1 MASYKD
7 PANLTFN
14 PYVEQRP
21 VEAMAKVGM
30 YKQQRF
36 DEGIQKIQESID
48 NVAGLDVVRP
58 QDKEYLQSKLNAL
71 GGQLSSVAGGDF
83 SNFSLV
89 NSVNGMTNQIAKDPN
104 VLNAVSSAARY
115 RKDLE
120 TIQKL
125 KEKGEWAESN
135 QLEYS
140 KEVDAWY
147 NNEDLNSS
155 YSANVSPYVDV
166 QKDAQDIIKGLAK
179 DEYNIEVMQDP
190 TTGRYYD
197 IMTNQEVKE
206 LTPEKIQTA
215 LKAGLSPQA
224 WRQLSLD
231 GKLKYSNVS
240 DQQFVNQINGG
251 YEKRF
256 TLLSE
261 KRAELVSAERDA
273 QKPSDKLSLQKQ
285 IAQLDQMIN
294 GNRQEYESISSGFG
308 QGEVDPAKAQ
318 FYTMDWMDN
327 ISQAFSS
334 RSVNNETKE
343 SPYFSA
349 QIKKDQRA
357 LAQAKFRAQQKQYAQ
372 VNKDKA
378 AELALLEAGQTNT
391 FTIPGLPQDPK
402 AMVIQANEDARI
414 LESEYVTD
422 RAKLAKQLQW
432 DDSVKFVDS
441 NNNGIYDPA
450 VDELNQDT
458 GLTMFDRMLVA
469 SERSNYTNIAPSQQ
483 GDIRNY
489 LNKKKAADTANY
501 RVISVANEV
510 DAQIPINIDNII
522 PQEYIDRTW
531 EGFNAVETV
540 LLLEGFSKYKGSRL
554 AASLGGAGAVGY
566 DTYDDERARRE
577 LNDQEYSLYE
587 NVYKN
592 KEGQSLLLG
601 NDYVKSAMN
610 LLDEVGDVVEDLN
623 DRRDEL
629 TQTLMSQ
636 SVTTEQGVGVGID
649 VSDKVDKNRVQ
660 SILGTVAAII
670 TERGGYEG
678 LDPDDAATILKIE
691 KGLTSATILTDEKQ
705 LRVSGGTADKPNNIT
720 IPLSDEQYEQ
730 VTGMFNVE
738 TEQTP
743 EVAAFNKN
751 ILPRM
756 LATGAKVG
764 DGERDFWTTADPIF
778 KMGANGEIKSELS
791 RTTNF
796 ENAFFNQ
803 FDFPNVNLYEISANL
818 ISKQDPKGDFDES
831 YYQLN
836 FRYNS
841 KEEGTIGGE
850 TAIRDVTRELP
861 NVEYGRA
868 LNKAQAAEFLR
879 ILDDAMIFEIINGR
893 NITKQDILDL
903 QPKVEIPK

>member
-155 YSANVSPYVDV
+155 YSANVSPYIDV

-179 DEYNIEVMQDP
+179 DEYNVEVMQDP

-240 DQQFVNQINGG
+240 DQQFVSQINGG

-261 KRAELVSAERDA
+261 KRAELISAERDA

-357 LAQAKFRAQQKQYAQ
+357 LAQAKFSAQQKQYAQ

-501 RVISVANEV
+501 RVTSVANQV
-510 DAQIPINIDNII
+510 DAQIPIDIDAII
-522 PQEYIDRTW
+522 PEEYKGRTW
-531 EGFNAVETV
+531 EGFTAAETSI
-540 LLLEGFSKYKGSRL
+540 LLNEFDKYKSIK
-554 AASLGGAGAVGY
+554 STMGAVASKGGIPVLV
-566 DTYDDERARRE
+566 TEFDDATAQRE
-577 LNDQEYSLYE
+577 LSSQQFALYQ
-587 NVYKN
+587 NVYRGVRGDAN
-592 KEGQSLLLG
+592 
-601 NDYVKSAMN
+601 AMAAADMFN
-610 LLDEVGDVVEDLN
+610 QVRDEVTDLT

-796 ENAFFNQ
+796 ENGFFNQ

-841 KEEGTIGGE
+841 KEEGTISGE

>member
-155 YSANVSPYVDV
+155 YSANVSPYIDV

-179 DEYNIEVMQDP
+179 DEYNVEVMQDP

-240 DQQFVNQINGG
+240 DQQFVSQINGG

-261 KRAELVSAERDA
+261 KRAELISAERDA

-357 LAQAKFRAQQKQYAQ
+357 LAQAKFSAQQKQYAQ

-501 RVISVANEV
+501 RVTSVANQV
-510 DAQIPINIDNII
+510 DAQIPIDIDAII
-522 PQEYIDRTW
+522 PEEYKGRTW
-531 EGFNAVETV
+531 EGFTAAETSI
-540 LLLEGFSKYKGSRL
+540 LLNEFDKYKSIK
-554 AASLGGAGAVGY
+554 STMGAVASKGGIPVLV
-566 DTYDDERARRE
+566 TEFDDATAQRE
-577 LNDQEYSLYE
+577 LSSQQFALYQ
-587 NVYKN
+587 NVYRGVRGDAN
-592 KEGQSLLLG
+592 
-601 NDYVKSAMN
+601 AMAAADMFN
-610 LLDEVGDVVEDLN
+610 QVRDEITDLD

-818 ISKQDPKGDFDES
+818 ISKQDPSGDFDES

>member
-155 YSANVSPYVDV
+155 YSANVSPYIDV

-179 DEYNIEVMQDP
+179 DEYNVEVMQDP

-240 DQQFVNQINGG
+240 DQQFVSQINGG

-261 KRAELVSAERDA
+261 KRAELISAERDA

-357 LAQAKFRAQQKQYAQ
+357 LAQAKFKAQQKQYAQ

-391 FTIPGLPQDPK
+391 FNIPGLPKDPK

-501 RVISVANEV
+501 RVTSVANQV
-510 DAQIPINIDNII
+510 DAQIPIDIDAII
-522 PQEYIDRTW
+522 PEEYKGRMW
-531 EGFNAVETV
+531 EGFTAAETSI
-540 LLLEGFSKYKGSRL
+540 LLNEFDKYKSIK
-554 AASLGGAGAVGY
+554 STMGAVASKGGIPVLV
-566 DTYDDERARRE
+566 TEFDDATAQRE
-577 LNDQEYSLYE
+577 LSSQQFALYQ
-587 NVYKN
+587 NVYRGVRGDAN
-592 KEGQSLLLG
+592 
-601 NDYVKSAMN
+601 AMAAADMFN
-610 LLDEVGDVVEDLN
+610 QVRDEVTDLT

-841 KEEGTIGGE
+841 KQGDKLAAGTTITEVVEELEG
-850 TAIRDVTRELP
+850 
-861 NVEYGRA
+861 VEYGQA
-868 LNKAQAAEFLR
+868 LNKAEAAEFLR

-893 NITKQDILDL
+893 NITRQDILDL

>member
-155 YSANVSPYVDV
+155 YSANVSPYIDV

-179 DEYNIEVMQDP
+179 DEYNVEVMQDP

-240 DQQFVNQINGG
+240 DQQFVSQINGG

-261 KRAELVSAERDA
+261 KRAELISAERDA

-357 LAQAKFRAQQKQYAQ
+357 LAQAKFSAQQKQYAQ

-501 RVISVANEV
+501 RVTSVANQV
-510 DAQIPINIDNII
+510 DAQIPIDIDAII
-522 PQEYIDRTW
+522 PEEYKGRMW
-531 EGFNAVETV
+531 EGFTAAETSI
-540 LLLEGFSKYKGSRL
+540 LLNEFDKYKSIK
-554 AASLGGAGAVGY
+554 STMGAVASKGGIPVLV
-566 DTYDDERARRE
+566 TEFDDATAQRE
-577 LNDQEYSLYE
+577 LSSQQFALYQ
-587 NVYKN
+587 NVYRGVRGDAN
-592 KEGQSLLLG
+592 
-601 NDYVKSAMN
+601 AMAAADMFN
-610 LLDEVGDVVEDLN
+610 QVRDEVTDLT

-636 SVTTEQGVGVGID
+636 SVTTLDGAGVGID

-778 KMGANGEIKSELS
+778 KMGANGEIKSELT
-791 RTTNF
+791 RNTNF

-893 NITKQDILDL
+893 NITRQDILDL

>member
-155 YSANVSPYVDV
+155 YSANVSPYIDV

-179 DEYNIEVMQDP
+179 DEYNVEVMQDP

-240 DQQFVNQINGG
+240 DQQFVSQINGG

-261 KRAELVSAERDA
+261 KRAELISAERDA

-357 LAQAKFRAQQKQYAQ
+357 LAQAKFKAQQKQYAQ

-391 FTIPGLPQDPK
+391 FNIPGLPKDPK

-501 RVISVANEV
+501 RVTSVANQV
-510 DAQIPINIDNII
+510 DAQIPIDIDAII
-522 PQEYIDRTW
+522 PEEYKGRMW
-531 EGFNAVETV
+531 EGFTAAETSI
-540 LLLEGFSKYKGSRL
+540 LLNEFDKYKSIK
-554 AASLGGAGAVGY
+554 STMGAVASKGGIPVLV
-566 DTYDDERARRE
+566 TEFDDATAQRE
-577 LNDQEYSLYE
+577 LSSQQFALYQ
-587 NVYKN
+587 NVYRGVRGDAN
-592 KEGQSLLLG
+592 
-601 NDYVKSAMN
+601 AMAAADMFN
-610 LLDEVGDVVEDLN
+610 QVRDEVTDLT

-636 SVTTEQGVGVGID
+636 SVTTLDGAGVGID

-893 NITKQDILDL
+893 NITRQDILDL

>member
-155 YSANVSPYVDV
+155 YSANVSPYIDV

-179 DEYNIEVMQDP
+179 DEYNVEVMQDP

-240 DQQFVNQINGG
+240 DQQFVSQINGG

-261 KRAELVSAERDA
+261 KRAELISAERDA

-357 LAQAKFRAQQKQYAQ
+357 LAQAKFKAQQKQYAQ

-501 RVISVANEV
+501 RVTSVANQV
-510 DAQIPINIDNII
+510 DAQIPIDIDAII
-522 PQEYIDRTW
+522 PEEYKGRMW
-531 EGFNAVETV
+531 EGFTAAETSI
-540 LLLEGFSKYKGSRL
+540 LLNEFDKYKSIK
-554 AASLGGAGAVGY
+554 STMGAVASKGGIPVLV
-566 DTYDDERARRE
+566 TEFDDATAQRE
-577 LNDQEYSLYE
+577 LSSQQFALYQ
-587 NVYKN
+587 NVYRGVRGDAN
-592 KEGQSLLLG
+592 
-601 NDYVKSAMN
+601 AMAAADMFN
-610 LLDEVGDVVEDLN
+610 QVRDEVTDLT

-636 SVTTEQGVGVGID
+636 SVTTLDGAGVGID

-841 KEEGTIGGE
+841 KQGDKLAAGTTITEVVEELEG
-850 TAIRDVTRELP
+850 
-861 NVEYGRA
+861 VEYGQA
-868 LNKAQAAEFLR
+868 LNKAEAAEFLR

-893 NITKQDILDL
+893 NITRQDILDL

>member
-1 MASYKD
+1 
-7 PANLTFN
+7 
-14 PYVEQRP
+14 
-21 VEAMAKVGM
+21 
-30 YKQQRF
+30 
-36 DEGIQKIQESID
+36 
-48 NVAGLDVVRP
+48 
-58 QDKEYLQSKLNAL
+58 
-71 GGQLSSVAGGDF
+71 
-83 SNFSLV
+83 
-89 NSVNGMTNQIAKDPN
+89 
-104 VLNAVSSAARY
+104 
-115 RKDLE
+115 
-120 TIQKL
+120 
-125 KEKGEWAESN
+125 
-135 QLEYS
+135 
-140 KEVDAWY
+140 
-147 NNEDLNSS
+147 
-155 YSANVSPYVDV
+155 
-166 QKDAQDIIKGLAK
+166 
-179 DEYNIEVMQDP
+179 
-190 TTGRYYD
+190 
-197 IMTNQEVKE
+197 
-206 LTPEKIQTA
+206 
-215 LKAGLSPQA
+215 
-224 WRQLSLD
+224 
-231 GKLKYSNVS
+231 
-240 DQQFVNQINGG
+240 
-251 YEKRF
+251 
-256 TLLSE
+256 
-261 KRAELVSAERDA
+261 
-273 QKPSDKLSLQKQ
+273 
-285 IAQLDQMIN
+285 
-294 GNRQEYESISSGFG
+294 
-308 QGEVDPAKAQ
+308 
-318 FYTMDWMDN
+318 MDWMDN

-357 LAQAKFRAQQKQYAQ
+357 LAQAKFKAQQKQYAQ

-391 FTIPGLPQDPK
+391 FNIPGLPKDPK

-501 RVISVANEV
+501 RVTSVANQV
-510 DAQIPINIDNII
+510 DAQIPIDIDAII
-522 PQEYIDRTW
+522 PEEYKGRMW
-531 EGFNAVETV
+531 EGFTAAETSI
-540 LLLEGFSKYKGSRL
+540 LLNEFDKYKSIK
-554 AASLGGAGAVGY
+554 STMGAVASKGGIPVLV
-566 DTYDDERARRE
+566 TEFDDATAQRE
-577 LNDQEYSLYE
+577 LSSQQFALYQ
-587 NVYKN
+587 NVYRGVRGDAN
-592 KEGQSLLLG
+592 
-601 NDYVKSAMN
+601 AMAAADMFN
-610 LLDEVGDVVEDLN
+610 QVRDEVTDLT

-636 SVTTEQGVGVGID
+636 SVTTLDGAGVGID

-818 ISKQDPKGDFDES
+818 ISKQDPSGDFDES

-893 NITKQDILDL
+893 NITRQDILDL

>member
-155 YSANVSPYVDV
+155 YSANVSPYIDV

-179 DEYNIEVMQDP
+179 DEYNVEVMQDP

-240 DQQFVNQINGG
+240 DQQFVSQINGG

-261 KRAELVSAERDA
+261 KRAELISAERDA

-357 LAQAKFRAQQKQYAQ
+357 LAQAKFKAQQKQYAQ

-391 FTIPGLPQDPK
+391 FNIPGLPKDPK

-501 RVISVANEV
+501 RVTSVANQV
-510 DAQIPINIDNII
+510 DAQIPIDIDAII
-522 PQEYIDRTW
+522 PEEYKGRMW
-531 EGFNAVETV
+531 EGFTAAETSI
-540 LLLEGFSKYKGSRL
+540 LLNEFDKYKSIK
-554 AASLGGAGAVGY
+554 STMGAVASKGGIPVLV
-566 DTYDDERARRE
+566 TEFDDATAQRE
-577 LNDQEYSLYE
+577 LSSQQFALYQ
-587 NVYKN
+587 NVYRGVRGDAN
-592 KEGQSLLLG
+592 
-601 NDYVKSAMN
+601 AMAAADMFN
-610 LLDEVGDVVEDLN
+610 QVRDEVTDLT

-636 SVTTEQGVGVGID
+636 SVTTLDGAGVGID

-778 KMGANGEIKSELS
+778 KMGANGEIKSELT
-791 RTTNF
+791 RNTNF

-893 NITKQDILDL
+893 NITRQDILDL

>member
-155 YSANVSPYVDV
+155 YSANVSPYIDV

-179 DEYNIEVMQDP
+179 DEYNVEVMQDP

-240 DQQFVNQINGG
+240 DQQFVSQINGG

-261 KRAELVSAERDA
+261 KRAELISAERDA

-357 LAQAKFRAQQKQYAQ
+357 LAQAKFSAQQKQYAQ

-501 RVISVANEV
+501 RVTSVANQV
-510 DAQIPINIDNII
+510 DAQIPIDIDAII
-522 PQEYIDRTW
+522 PEEYKGRTW
-531 EGFNAVETV
+531 EGFTAAETSI
-540 LLLEGFSKYKGSRL
+540 LLNEFDKYKSIK
-554 AASLGGAGAVGY
+554 STMGAVASKGGIPVLV
-566 DTYDDERARRE
+566 TEFDDATAQRE
-577 LNDQEYSLYE
+577 LSSQQFALYQ
-587 NVYKN
+587 NVYRGVRGDAN
-592 KEGQSLLLG
+592 
-601 NDYVKSAMN
+601 AMAAADMFN
-610 LLDEVGDVVEDLN
+610 QVRDEITDLD

-818 ISKQDPKGDFDES
+818 ISKQDPRGDFDES

>member
-155 YSANVSPYVDV
+155 YSANVSPYIDV

-179 DEYNIEVMQDP
+179 DEYNVEVMQDP

-240 DQQFVNQINGG
+240 DQQFVSQINGG

-261 KRAELVSAERDA
+261 KRAELISAERDA

-357 LAQAKFRAQQKQYAQ
+357 LAQAKFKAQQKQYAQ

-501 RVISVANEV
+501 RVTSVANQV
-510 DAQIPINIDNII
+510 DAQIPIDIDAII
-522 PQEYIDRTW
+522 PEEYKGRMW
-531 EGFNAVETV
+531 EGFTAAETSI
-540 LLLEGFSKYKGSRL
+540 LLNEFDKYKSIK
-554 AASLGGAGAVGY
+554 STMGAVASKGGIPVLV
-566 DTYDDERARRE
+566 TEFDDATAQRE
-577 LNDQEYSLYE
+577 LSSQQFALYQ
-587 NVYKN
+587 NVYRGVRGDAN
-592 KEGQSLLLG
+592 
-601 NDYVKSAMN
+601 AMAAADMFN
-610 LLDEVGDVVEDLN
+610 QVRDEVTDLT

-636 SVTTEQGVGVGID
+636 SVTTLDGAGVGID

-893 NITKQDILDL
+893 NITRQDILDL

>member
-155 YSANVSPYVDV
+155 YSANVSPYIDV

-179 DEYNIEVMQDP
+179 DEYNVEVMQDP

-240 DQQFVNQINGG
+240 DQQFVSQINGG

-261 KRAELVSAERDA
+261 KRAELISAERDA

-357 LAQAKFRAQQKQYAQ
+357 LAQAKFKAQQKQYAQ

-501 RVISVANEV
+501 RVTSVANQV
-510 DAQIPINIDNII
+510 DAQIPIDIDAII
-522 PQEYIDRTW
+522 PEEYKGRMW
-531 EGFNAVETV
+531 EGFTAAETSI
-540 LLLEGFSKYKGSRL
+540 LLNEFDKYKSIK
-554 AASLGGAGAVGY
+554 STMGAVASKGGIPVLV
-566 DTYDDERARRE
+566 TEFDDATAQRE
-577 LNDQEYSLYE
+577 LSSQQFALYQ
-587 NVYKN
+587 NVYRGVRGDAN
-592 KEGQSLLLG
+592 
-601 NDYVKSAMN
+601 AMAAADMFN
-610 LLDEVGDVVEDLN
+610 QVRDEVTDLT

-636 SVTTEQGVGVGID
+636 SVTTEQGAGVGID

-893 NITKQDILDL
+893 NITRQDILDL

>member
-155 YSANVSPYVDV
+155 YSANVSPYIDV

-179 DEYNIEVMQDP
+179 DEYNVEVMQDP

-240 DQQFVNQINGG
+240 DQQFVSQINGG

-261 KRAELVSAERDA
+261 KRAELISAERDA

-357 LAQAKFRAQQKQYAQ
+357 LAQAKFSAQQKQYAQ

-501 RVISVANEV
+501 RVTSVANQV
-510 DAQIPINIDNII
+510 DAQIPIDIDAII
-522 PQEYIDRTW
+522 PEEYKGRMW
-531 EGFNAVETV
+531 EGFTAAETSI
-540 LLLEGFSKYKGSRL
+540 LLNEFDKYKSIK
-554 AASLGGAGAVGY
+554 STMGAVASKGGIPVLV
-566 DTYDDERARRE
+566 TEFDDATAQRE
-577 LNDQEYSLYE
+577 LSSQQFALYQ
-587 NVYKN
+587 NVYRGVRGDAN
-592 KEGQSLLLG
+592 
-601 NDYVKSAMN
+601 AMAAADMFN
-610 LLDEVGDVVEDLN
+610 QVRDEVTDLT

-636 SVTTEQGVGVGID
+636 SVTTLDGAGVGID

>member
-155 YSANVSPYVDV
+155 YSANVSPYIDV

-179 DEYNIEVMQDP
+179 DEYNVEVMQDP

-240 DQQFVNQINGG
+240 DQQFVSQINGG

-261 KRAELVSAERDA
+261 KRAELISAERDA

-357 LAQAKFRAQQKQYAQ
+357 LAQAKFSAQQKQYAQ

-501 RVISVANEV
+501 RVTSVANQV
-510 DAQIPINIDNII
+510 DAQIPIDIDAII
-522 PQEYIDRTW
+522 PEEYKGRMW
-531 EGFNAVETV
+531 EGFTAAETSI
-540 LLLEGFSKYKGSRL
+540 LLNEFDKYKSIK
-554 AASLGGAGAVGY
+554 STMGAVASKGGIPVLV
-566 DTYDDERARRE
+566 TEFDDATAQRE
-577 LNDQEYSLYE
+577 LSSQQFALYQ
-587 NVYKN
+587 NVYRGVRGDAN
-592 KEGQSLLLG
+592 
-601 NDYVKSAMN
+601 AMAAADMFN
-610 LLDEVGDVVEDLN
+610 QVRDEVTDLT

-636 SVTTEQGVGVGID
+636 SVTTLDGAGVGID

-818 ISKQDPKGDFDES
+818 ISKQNPKGDFDES

>member
-155 YSANVSPYVDV
+155 YSANVSPYIDV

-179 DEYNIEVMQDP
+179 DEYNVEVMQDP

-240 DQQFVNQINGG
+240 DQQFVSQINGG

-261 KRAELVSAERDA
+261 KRAELISAERDA

-357 LAQAKFRAQQKQYAQ
+357 LAQAKFSAQQKQYAQ

-501 RVISVANEV
+501 RVTSVANQV
-510 DAQIPINIDNII
+510 DAQIPIDIDAII
-522 PQEYIDRTW
+522 PEEYKGRTW
-531 EGFNAVETV
+531 EGFTAAETSI
-540 LLLEGFSKYKGSRL
+540 LLNEFDKYKSIK
-554 AASLGGAGAVGY
+554 STMGAVASKGGIPVLV
-566 DTYDDERARRE
+566 TEFDDATAQRE
-577 LNDQEYSLYE
+577 LSSQQFALYQ
-587 NVYKN
+587 NVYRGVRGDAN
-592 KEGQSLLLG
+592 
-601 NDYVKSAMN
+601 AMAAADMFN
-610 LLDEVGDVVEDLN
+610 QVRDEITDLD

-796 ENAFFNQ
+796 ENGFFNQ

>member
-155 YSANVSPYVDV
+155 YSANVSPYIDV

-179 DEYNIEVMQDP
+179 DEYNVEVMQDP

-240 DQQFVNQINGG
+240 DQQFVSQINGG

-261 KRAELVSAERDA
+261 KRAELISAERDA

-357 LAQAKFRAQQKQYAQ
+357 LAQAKFKAQQKQYAQ

-391 FTIPGLPQDPK
+391 FTIPGLPKDPK

-441 NNNGIYDPA
+441 DNNGIYDPA
-450 VDELNQDT
+450 IDELNQDT

-501 RVISVANEV
+501 RVTSVANQV
-510 DAQIPINIDNII
+510 DAQIPIDIDAII
-522 PQEYIDRTW
+522 PEEYKGRMW
-531 EGFNAVETV
+531 EGFTAAETSI
-540 LLLEGFSKYKGSRL
+540 LLNEFDKYKSIK
-554 AASLGGAGAVGY
+554 STMGAVASKGGIPVLV
-566 DTYDDERARRE
+566 TEFDDATAQRE
-577 LNDQEYSLYE
+577 LSSQQFALYQ
-587 NVYKN
+587 NVYRGVRGDAN
-592 KEGQSLLLG
+592 
-601 NDYVKSAMN
+601 AMAAADMFN
-610 LLDEVGDVVEDLN
+610 QVRDEVTDLT

-841 KEEGTIGGE
+841 KEGDKLAAGTTITEVVEELEG
-850 TAIRDVTRELP
+850 
-861 NVEYGRA
+861 VEYGQA
-868 LNKAQAAEFLR
+868 LNKAEAAEFLR

-893 NITKQDILDL
+893 NITRQDILDL

>member
-155 YSANVSPYVDV
+155 YSANVSPYIDV

-179 DEYNIEVMQDP
+179 DEYNVEVMQDP

-240 DQQFVNQINGG
+240 DQQFVSQINGG

-261 KRAELVSAERDA
+261 KRAELISAERDA

-357 LAQAKFRAQQKQYAQ
+357 LAQAKFKAQQKQYAQ

-391 FTIPGLPQDPK
+391 FNIPGLPKDPK

-432 DDSVKFVDS
+432 DDSVKFVDID
-441 NNNGIYDPA
+441 NNGIYDPA

-501 RVISVANEV
+501 RVTSVANQV
-510 DAQIPINIDNII
+510 DAQIPIDIDAII
-522 PQEYIDRTW
+522 PEEYKGRMW
-531 EGFNAVETV
+531 EGFTAAETSI
-540 LLLEGFSKYKGSRL
+540 LLNEFDKYKSIK
-554 AASLGGAGAVGY
+554 STMGAVASKGGIPVLV
-566 DTYDDERARRE
+566 TEFDDATAQRE
-577 LNDQEYSLYE
+577 LSSQQFALYQ
-587 NVYKN
+587 NVYRGVRGDAN
-592 KEGQSLLLG
+592 
-601 NDYVKSAMN
+601 AMAAADMFN
-610 LLDEVGDVVEDLN
+610 QVRDEVTDLT

-841 KEEGTIGGE
+841 KQGDKLAAGTTITEVVEELEG
-850 TAIRDVTRELP
+850 
-861 NVEYGRA
+861 VEYGQA
-868 LNKAQAAEFLR
+868 LNKAEAAEFLR

-893 NITKQDILDL
+893 NITRQDILDL

>member
-155 YSANVSPYVDV
+155 YSANVSPYIDV

-179 DEYNIEVMQDP
+179 DEYNVEVMQDP

-240 DQQFVNQINGG
+240 DQQFVSQINGG

-261 KRAELVSAERDA
+261 KRAELISAERDA

-357 LAQAKFRAQQKQYAQ
+357 LAQAKFSAQQKQYAQ

-391 FTIPGLPQDPK
+391 FNIPGLPKDPK

-501 RVISVANEV
+501 RVTSVANQV
-510 DAQIPINIDNII
+510 DAQIPIDIDAII
-522 PQEYIDRTW
+522 PEEYKGRMW
-531 EGFNAVETV
+531 EGFTAAETSI
-540 LLLEGFSKYKGSRL
+540 LLNEFDKYKSIK
-554 AASLGGAGAVGY
+554 STMGAVASKGGIPVLV
-566 DTYDDERARRE
+566 TEFDDATAQRE
-577 LNDQEYSLYE
+577 LSSQQFALYQ
-587 NVYKN
+587 NVYRGVRGDAN
-592 KEGQSLLLG
+592 
-601 NDYVKSAMN
+601 AMAAADMFN
-610 LLDEVGDVVEDLN
+610 QVRDEVTDLT

-636 SVTTEQGVGVGID
+636 SVTTLDGAGVGID

-670 TERGGYEG
+670 TEREGYEG
-678 LDPDDAATILKIE
+678 LDPGDAETILKIE

-893 NITKQDILDL
+893 NITRQDILDL

>member
-155 YSANVSPYVDV
+155 YSANVSPYIDV

-179 DEYNIEVMQDP
+179 DEYNVEVMQDP

-240 DQQFVNQINGG
+240 DQQFVSQINGG

-261 KRAELVSAERDA
+261 KRAELISAERDA

-357 LAQAKFRAQQKQYAQ
+357 LAQAKFKAQQKQYAQ

-402 AMVIQANEDARI
+402 AMVMQANDDAQI

-501 RVISVANEV
+501 RVTSVANQV
-510 DAQIPINIDNII
+510 DAQIPIDIDAII
-522 PQEYIDRTW
+522 PEEYKGRMW
-531 EGFNAVETV
+531 EGFTAAETSI
-540 LLLEGFSKYKGSRL
+540 LLNEFDKYKSIK
-554 AASLGGAGAVGY
+554 STMGAVASKGGIPVLV
-566 DTYDDERARRE
+566 TEFDDATAQRE
-577 LNDQEYSLYE
+577 LSSQQFALYQ
-587 NVYKN
+587 NVYRGVRGDAN
-592 KEGQSLLLG
+592 
-601 NDYVKSAMN
+601 AMAAADMFN
-610 LLDEVGDVVEDLN
+610 QVRDEVTDLT

-636 SVTTEQGVGVGID
+636 SVTTLDGAGVGID

-893 NITKQDILDL
+893 NITRQDILDL

>member
-21 VEAMAKVGM
+21 VEAMARVGM

-36 DEGIQKIQESID
+36 DEGIKKIQESID

-125 KEKGEWAESN
+125 KEKGDWAESN
-135 QLEYS
+135 QLEYN

-378 AELALLEAGQTNT
+378 AELALLKAGQTNT

-414 LESEYVTD
+414 LESEYVAD

-432 DDSVKFVDS
+432 DDSVKFVDID
-441 NNNGIYDPA
+441 NNGIYDPA
-450 VDELNQDT
+450 IDELNQDT

-489 LNKKKAADTANY
+489 LNKKRAADTANY
-501 RVISVANEV
+501 RVTSVANQV
-510 DAQIPINIDNII
+510 DAQIPIDIDDII
-522 PQEYIDRTW
+522 PEEYAGRTW
-531 EGFNAVETV
+531 EGFSAAETAV
-540 LLLEGFSKYKGSRL
+540 LLENFEKYSSIKEVSTGTNS
-554 AASLGGAGAVGY
+554 VGIPMKNRY
-566 DTYDDERARRE
+566 TVFDDERAQAE
-577 LNDQEYSLYE
+577 LTEKEFALYA
-587 NVYKN
+587 NVYR
-592 KEGQSLLLG
+592 GTRG
-601 NDYVKSAMN
+601 NENAMAAADMTN
-610 LLDEVGDVVEDLN
+610 QIKDEVTDLN

-670 TERGGYEG
+670 TEREGYQG
-678 LDPDDAATILKIE
+678 LDPDDAVTILKIE

-778 KMGANGEIKSELS
+778 KISANGEIKSELS
-791 RTTNF
+791 RNTNF

-818 ISKQDPKGDFDES
+818 ISKQNPKGDFDES

-841 KEEGTIGGE
+841 KKGDKLAAGTTVTEVVKELEG
-850 TAIRDVTRELP
+850 
-861 NVEYGRA
+861 VEYGQA
-868 LNKAQAAEFLR
+868 LNKAEAAEFLR

>member
-155 YSANVSPYVDV
+155 YSANVSPYIDV

-179 DEYNIEVMQDP
+179 DEYNVEVMQDP

-240 DQQFVNQINGG
+240 DQQFVSQINGG

-261 KRAELVSAERDA
+261 KRAELISAERDA

-357 LAQAKFRAQQKQYAQ
+357 LAQAKFSAQQKQYAQ

-402 AMVIQANEDARI
+402 AMVMQANEDAQI
-414 LESEYVTD
+414 LESEYVAD
-422 RAKLAKQLQW
+422 RVKLAKQLQW
-432 DDSVKFVDS
+432 DDSVKFVDID
-441 NNNGIYDPA
+441 NNGIYDPA
-450 VDELNQDT
+450 IDELNQDT

-501 RVISVANEV
+501 RVTSVANQV
-510 DAQIPINIDNII
+510 DAQIPIDIDAII
-522 PQEYIDRTW
+522 PEEYKGRTW
-531 EGFNAVETV
+531 EGFTAAETSI
-540 LLLEGFSKYKGSRL
+540 LLNEFDKYKSIK
-554 AASLGGAGAVGY
+554 STMGAVASKGGIPVLV
-566 DTYDDERARRE
+566 TEFDDATAQRE
-577 LNDQEYSLYE
+577 LSSQQFALYQ
-587 NVYKN
+587 NVYRGVRGDAN
-592 KEGQSLLLG
+592 
-601 NDYVKSAMN
+601 AMAAADMFN
-610 LLDEVGDVVEDLN
+610 QVRDEITDLN

-678 LDPDDAATILKIE
+678 LNPDDAETILKIE

-893 NITKQDILDL
+893 NITRQDILDL

>member
-155 YSANVSPYVDV
+155 YSANVSPYIDV

-179 DEYNIEVMQDP
+179 DEYNVEVMQDP

-240 DQQFVNQINGG
+240 DQQFVSQINGG

-261 KRAELVSAERDA
+261 KRAELISAERDA

-357 LAQAKFRAQQKQYAQ
+357 LAQAKFKAQQKQYAQ

-391 FTIPGLPQDPK
+391 FNIPGLPKDPK

-501 RVISVANEV
+501 RVTSVANQV
-510 DAQIPINIDNII
+510 DAQIPIDIDAII
-522 PQEYIDRTW
+522 PEEYKGRMW
-531 EGFNAVETV
+531 EGFTAAETSI
-540 LLLEGFSKYKGSRL
+540 LLNEFDKYKSIK
-554 AASLGGAGAVGY
+554 STMGAVASKGGIPVLV
-566 DTYDDERARRE
+566 TEFDDATAQRE
-577 LNDQEYSLYE
+577 LSSQQFALYQ
-587 NVYKN
+587 NVYRGVRGDAN
-592 KEGQSLLLG
+592 
-601 NDYVKSAMN
+601 AMAAADMFN
-610 LLDEVGDVVEDLN
+610 QVRDEVTDLT

-636 SVTTEQGVGVGID
+636 SVTTEQGAGVGID

-818 ISKQDPKGDFDES
+818 ISKQDPRGDFDES

-841 KEEGTIGGE
+841 KQGDKLAAGTTITEVVKELEG
-850 TAIRDVTRELP
+850 
-861 NVEYGRA
+861 VEYGQA
-868 LNKAQAAEFLR
+868 LNKAEAAEFLR

-893 NITKQDILDL
+893 NITRQDILDL

>member
-155 YSANVSPYVDV
+155 YSANVSPYIDV

-179 DEYNIEVMQDP
+179 DEYNVEVMQDP

-240 DQQFVNQINGG
+240 DQQFVSQINGG

-261 KRAELVSAERDA
+261 KRAELISAERDA

-357 LAQAKFRAQQKQYAQ
+357 LAQAKFKAQQKQYAQ

-391 FTIPGLPQDPK
+391 FNIPGLPKDPK

-501 RVISVANEV
+501 RVTSVANQV
-510 DAQIPINIDNII
+510 DAQIPIDIDAII
-522 PQEYIDRTW
+522 PEEYKGRMW
-531 EGFNAVETV
+531 EGFTAAETSI
-540 LLLEGFSKYKGSRL
+540 LLNEFDKYKSIK
-554 AASLGGAGAVGY
+554 STMGAVASKGGIPVLV
-566 DTYDDERARRE
+566 TEFDDATAQRE
-577 LNDQEYSLYE
+577 LSSQQFALYQ
-587 NVYKN
+587 NVYRGVRGDAN
-592 KEGQSLLLG
+592 
-601 NDYVKSAMN
+601 AMAAADMFN
-610 LLDEVGDVVEDLN
+610 QVRDEITDLA

-893 NITKQDILDL
+893 NITRQDILDL

>member
-155 YSANVSPYVDV
+155 YSANVSPYIDV

-179 DEYNIEVMQDP
+179 DEYNVEVMQDP

-240 DQQFVNQINGG
+240 DQQFVSQINGG

-261 KRAELVSAERDA
+261 KRAELISAERDA

-334 RSVNNETKE
+334 RSVNNETKRK
-343 SPYFSA
+343 P
-349 QIKKDQRA
+349 
-357 LAQAKFRAQQKQYAQ
+357 
-372 VNKDKA
+372 
-378 AELALLEAGQTNT
+378 LLQCTN
-391 FTIPGLPQDPK
+391 
-402 AMVIQANEDARI
+402 
-414 LESEYVTD
+414 
-422 RAKLAKQLQW
+422 
-432 DDSVKFVDS
+432 
-441 NNNGIYDPA
+441 
-450 VDELNQDT
+450 
-458 GLTMFDRMLVA
+458 
-469 SERSNYTNIAPSQQ
+469 
-483 GDIRNY
+483 
-489 LNKKKAADTANY
+489 
-501 RVISVANEV
+501 
-510 DAQIPINIDNII
+510 
-522 PQEYIDRTW
+522 
-531 EGFNAVETV
+531 
-540 LLLEGFSKYKGSRL
+540 
-554 AASLGGAGAVGY
+554 
-566 DTYDDERARRE
+566 
-577 LNDQEYSLYE
+577 
-587 NVYKN
+587 
-592 KEGQSLLLG
+592 
-601 NDYVKSAMN
+601 
-610 LLDEVGDVVEDLN
+610 
-623 DRRDEL
+623 
-629 TQTLMSQ
+629 
-636 SVTTEQGVGVGID
+636 
-649 VSDKVDKNRVQ
+649 
-660 SILGTVAAII
+660 
-670 TERGGYEG
+670 
-678 LDPDDAATILKIE
+678 
-691 KGLTSATILTDEKQ
+691 
-705 LRVSGGTADKPNNIT
+705 
-720 IPLSDEQYEQ
+720 
-730 VTGMFNVE
+730 
-738 TEQTP
+738 
-743 EVAAFNKN
+743 
-751 ILPRM
+751 
-756 LATGAKVG
+756 
-764 DGERDFWTTADPIF
+764 
-778 KMGANGEIKSELS
+778 
-791 RTTNF
+791 
-796 ENAFFNQ
+796 
-803 FDFPNVNLYEISANL
+803 
-818 ISKQDPKGDFDES
+818 
-831 YYQLN
+831 
-836 FRYNS
+836 
-841 KEEGTIGGE
+841 
-850 TAIRDVTRELP
+850 
-861 NVEYGRA
+861 
-868 LNKAQAAEFLR
+868 
-879 ILDDAMIFEIINGR
+879 
-893 NITKQDILDL
+893 
-903 QPKVEIPK
+903 

>member
-155 YSANVSPYVDV
+155 YSANVSPYIDV

-179 DEYNIEVMQDP
+179 DEYNVEVMQDP

-240 DQQFVNQINGG
+240 DQQFVSQINGG

-261 KRAELVSAERDA
+261 KRAELISAERDA

-357 LAQAKFRAQQKQYAQ
+357 LAQAKFKAQQKQYAQ

-402 AMVIQANEDARI
+402 AMVMQANEDARI

-432 DDSVKFVDS
+432 DDSVKFVDID
-441 NNNGIYDPA
+441 NNGIYDPA

-469 SERSNYTNIAPSQQ
+469 SERSNYTNIPPSQQ

-501 RVISVANEV
+501 RVTSVANQV
-510 DAQIPINIDNII
+510 DAQIPIDIDAII
-522 PQEYIDRTW
+522 PEEYKGRTW
-531 EGFNAVETV
+531 EGFTAAETSI
-540 LLLEGFSKYKGSRL
+540 LLNEFDKYKSIK
-554 AASLGGAGAVGY
+554 STMGAVASKGGIPVLV
-566 DTYDDERARRE
+566 TEFDDATAQRE
-577 LNDQEYSLYE
+577 LSSQQFALYQ
-587 NVYKN
+587 NVYRGVRGDAN
-592 KEGQSLLLG
+592 
-601 NDYVKSAMN
+601 AMAAADMFN
-610 LLDEVGDVVEDLN
+610 QVRDEITDLN

-670 TERGGYEG
+670 TEREGYEG
-678 LDPDDAATILKIE
+678 LDPGDAATILKIE

-893 NITKQDILDL
+893 NITRQDILDL

>member
-155 YSANVSPYVDV
+155 YSANVSPYIDV

-179 DEYNIEVMQDP
+179 DEYNVEVMQDP

-240 DQQFVNQINGG
+240 DQQFVSQINGG

-261 KRAELVSAERDA
+261 KRAELISAERDA

-357 LAQAKFRAQQKQYAQ
+357 LAQAKFSAQQKQYAQ

-432 DDSVKFVDS
+432 DDSVKFVDID
-441 NNNGIYDPA
+441 NNGIYDPA
-450 VDELNQDT
+450 IDELNQDT

-501 RVISVANEV
+501 RVTSVANQV
-510 DAQIPINIDNII
+510 DAQIPIDIDAII
-522 PQEYIDRTW
+522 PEEYKGRTW
-531 EGFNAVETV
+531 EGFSAAETSI
-540 LLLEGFSKYKGSRL
+540 LLDKFDKYSSIEETYTGTNS
-554 AASLGGAGAVGY
+554 VGIPMGY
-566 DTYDDERARRE
+566 RTTVFDDEQAQAE
-577 LNDQEYSLYE
+577 LSAQEFALYK
-587 NVYKN
+587 NVYRDTRGSEN
-592 KEGQSLLLG
+592 
-601 NDYVKSAMN
+601 AMAAADMTN
-610 LLDEVGDVVEDLN
+610 QIKDEVTDLN

-629 TQTLMSQ
+629 TQTLMSK
-636 SVTTEQGVGVGID
+636 SVTTLDGAGVGID
-649 VSDKVDKNRVQ
+649 VSDKLNKNRVQ

-670 TERGGYEG
+670 TEREGYQG
-678 LDPDDAATILKIE
+678 LAPGDAETILKIE
-691 KGLTSATILTDEKQ
+691 KGLTSATILTDERQ

-778 KMGANGEIKSELS
+778 KMGANGEIKSELT
-791 RTTNF
+791 RNTNF

-841 KEEGTIGGE
+841 KQGDKLAAGTTITEVVEELEG
-850 TAIRDVTRELP
+850 
-861 NVEYGRA
+861 VEYGQA
-868 LNKAQAAEFLR
+868 LNKAEAAEFLR

>member
-155 YSANVSPYVDV
+155 YSANVSPYIDV

-179 DEYNIEVMQDP
+179 DEYNVEVMQDP

-240 DQQFVNQINGG
+240 DQQFVSQINGG

-261 KRAELVSAERDA
+261 KRAELISAERDA

-357 LAQAKFRAQQKQYAQ
+357 LAQAKFKAQQKQYAQ

-391 FTIPGLPQDPK
+391 FNIPGLPKDPK

-501 RVISVANEV
+501 RVTSVANQV
-510 DAQIPINIDNII
+510 DAQIPIDIDAII
-522 PQEYIDRTW
+522 PEEYKGRMW
-531 EGFNAVETV
+531 EGFTAAETSI
-540 LLLEGFSKYKGSRL
+540 LLNEFDKYKSIK
-554 AASLGGAGAVGY
+554 STMGAVASKGGIPVLV
-566 DTYDDERARRE
+566 TEFDDATAQRE
-577 LNDQEYSLYE
+577 LSSQQFALYQ
-587 NVYKN
+587 NVYRGVRGDAN
-592 KEGQSLLLG
+592 
-601 NDYVKSAMN
+601 AMAAADMFN
-610 LLDEVGDVVEDLN
+610 QVRDEVTDLT

-893 NITKQDILDL
+893 NITRQDILDL

>member
-155 YSANVSPYVDV
+155 YSANVSPYIDV

-179 DEYNIEVMQDP
+179 DEYNVEVMQDP

-240 DQQFVNQINGG
+240 DQQFVSQINGG

-261 KRAELVSAERDA
+261 KRAELISAERDA

-357 LAQAKFRAQQKQYAQ
+357 LAQAKFSAQQKQYAQ

-501 RVISVANEV
+501 RVTSVANQV
-510 DAQIPINIDNII
+510 DAQIPIDIDAII
-522 PQEYIDRTW
+522 PEEYKGRTW
-531 EGFNAVETV
+531 EGFTAAETSI
-540 LLLEGFSKYKGSRL
+540 LLNEFDKYKSIK
-554 AASLGGAGAVGY
+554 STMGAVASKGGIPVLV
-566 DTYDDERARRE
+566 TEFDDATAQRE
-577 LNDQEYSLYE
+577 LSSQQFALYQ
-587 NVYKN
+587 NVYRGVRGDAN
-592 KEGQSLLLG
+592 
-601 NDYVKSAMN
+601 AMAAADMFN
-610 LLDEVGDVVEDLN
+610 QVRDEITDLD

-796 ENAFFNQ
+796 ENGFFNQ

-841 KEEGTIGGE
+841 KEEGTISGE

>member
-155 YSANVSPYVDV
+155 YSANVSPYIDV

-179 DEYNIEVMQDP
+179 DEYNVEVMQDP

-240 DQQFVNQINGG
+240 DQQFVSQINGG

-261 KRAELVSAERDA
+261 KRAELISAERDA

-357 LAQAKFRAQQKQYAQ
+357 LAQAKFSAQQKQYAQ

-501 RVISVANEV
+501 RVTSVANQV
-510 DAQIPINIDNII
+510 DAQIPIDIDAII
-522 PQEYIDRTW
+522 PEEYKGRTW
-531 EGFNAVETV
+531 EGFTAAETSI
-540 LLLEGFSKYKGSRL
+540 LLNEFDKYKSIK
-554 AASLGGAGAVGY
+554 STMGAVASKGGIPVLV
-566 DTYDDERARRE
+566 TEFDDATAQRE
-577 LNDQEYSLYE
+577 LSSQQFALYQ
-587 NVYKN
+587 NVYRGVRGDAN
-592 KEGQSLLLG
+592 
-601 NDYVKSAMN
+601 AMAAADMFN
-610 LLDEVGDVVEDLN
+610 QVRDEITDLD

>member
-155 YSANVSPYVDV
+155 YSANVSPYIDV

-179 DEYNIEVMQDP
+179 DEYNVEVMQDP

-240 DQQFVNQINGG
+240 DQQFVSQINGG

-261 KRAELVSAERDA
+261 KRAELISAERDA

-357 LAQAKFRAQQKQYAQ
+357 LAQAKFSAQQKQYAQ

-432 DDSVKFVDS
+432 DDSVKFVDID
-441 NNNGIYDPA
+441 NNGIYDPA
-450 VDELNQDT
+450 IDELNQDT

-501 RVISVANEV
+501 RVTSVANQV
-510 DAQIPINIDNII
+510 DAQIPIDIDAII
-522 PQEYIDRTW
+522 PEEYKGRMW
-531 EGFNAVETV
+531 EGFTAAETSI
-540 LLLEGFSKYKGSRL
+540 LLNEFDKYKSIK
-554 AASLGGAGAVGY
+554 STMGAVASKGGIPVLV
-566 DTYDDERARRE
+566 TEFDDATAQRE
-577 LNDQEYSLYE
+577 LSSQQFALYQ
-587 NVYKN
+587 NVYRGVRGDAN
-592 KEGQSLLLG
+592 
-601 NDYVKSAMN
+601 AMAAADMFN
-610 LLDEVGDVVEDLN
+610 QVRDEVTDLT

-636 SVTTEQGVGVGID
+636 SVTTLDGAGVGID

-778 KMGANGEIKSELS
+778 KMGANGEIKSELT
-791 RTTNF
+791 RNTNF

-893 NITKQDILDL
+893 NITRQDILDL

>member
-155 YSANVSPYVDV
+155 YSANVSPYIDV

-179 DEYNIEVMQDP
+179 DEYNVEVMQDP

-240 DQQFVNQINGG
+240 DQQFVSQINGG

-261 KRAELVSAERDA
+261 KRAELISAERDA

-357 LAQAKFRAQQKQYAQ
+357 LAQAKFSAQQKQYAQ

-501 RVISVANEV
+501 RVTSVANQV
-510 DAQIPINIDNII
+510 DAQIPIDIDAII
-522 PQEYIDRTW
+522 PEEYKGRMW
-531 EGFNAVETV
+531 EGFTAAETSI
-540 LLLEGFSKYKGSRL
+540 LLNEFDKYKSIK
-554 AASLGGAGAVGY
+554 STMGAVASKGGIPVLV
-566 DTYDDERARRE
+566 TEFDDATAQRE
-577 LNDQEYSLYE
+577 LSSQQFALYQ
-587 NVYKN
+587 NVYRGVRGDAN
-592 KEGQSLLLG
+592 
-601 NDYVKSAMN
+601 AMAAADMFN
-610 LLDEVGDVVEDLN
+610 QVRDEVTDLT

-893 NITKQDILDL
+893 NITRQDILDL

>member
-155 YSANVSPYVDV
+155 YSANVSPYIDV

-179 DEYNIEVMQDP
+179 DEYNVEVMQDP

-240 DQQFVNQINGG
+240 DQQFVSQINGG

-261 KRAELVSAERDA
+261 KRAELISAERDA

-357 LAQAKFRAQQKQYAQ
+357 LAQAKFKAQQKQYAQ

-391 FTIPGLPQDPK
+391 FNIPGLPKDPK

-501 RVISVANEV
+501 RVTSVANQV
-510 DAQIPINIDNII
+510 DAQIPIDIDAII
-522 PQEYIDRTW
+522 PEEYKGRMW
-531 EGFNAVETV
+531 EGFTAAETSI
-540 LLLEGFSKYKGSRL
+540 LLNEFDKYKSIK
-554 AASLGGAGAVGY
+554 STMGAVASKGGIPVLV
-566 DTYDDERARRE
+566 TEFDDATAQRE
-577 LNDQEYSLYE
+577 LSSQQFALYQ
-587 NVYKN
+587 NVYRGVRGDAN
-592 KEGQSLLLG
+592 
-601 NDYVKSAMN
+601 AMAAADMFN
-610 LLDEVGDVVEDLN
+610 QVRDEVTDLT

-636 SVTTEQGVGVGID
+636 SVTTLDGAGVGID

>member
-155 YSANVSPYVDV
+155 YSANVSPYIDV

-179 DEYNIEVMQDP
+179 DEYNVEVMQDP

-240 DQQFVNQINGG
+240 DQQFVSQINGG

-261 KRAELVSAERDA
+261 KRAELISAERDA

-357 LAQAKFRAQQKQYAQ
+357 LAQAKFSAQQKQYAQ

-432 DDSVKFVDS
+432 DDSVKFVDID
-441 NNNGIYDPA
+441 NDGIYDPA
-450 VDELNQDT
+450 IDELNQDT

-501 RVISVANEV
+501 RVTSVANQV
-510 DAQIPINIDNII
+510 DAQIPIDIDAII
-522 PQEYIDRTW
+522 PE
-531 EGFNAVETV
+531 E
-540 LLLEGFSKYKGSRL
+540 YKG
-554 AASLGGAGAVGY
+554 
-566 DTYDDERARRE
+566 
-577 LNDQEYSLYE
+577 
-587 NVYKN
+587 
-592 KEGQSLLLG
+592 
-601 NDYVKSAMN
+601 
-610 LLDEVGDVVEDLN
+610 
-623 DRRDEL
+623 
-629 TQTLMSQ
+629 
-636 SVTTEQGVGVGID
+636 
-649 VSDKVDKNRVQ
+649 
-660 SILGTVAAII
+660 
-670 TERGGYEG
+670 
-678 LDPDDAATILKIE
+678 
-691 KGLTSATILTDEKQ
+691 
-705 LRVSGGTADKPNNIT
+705 
-720 IPLSDEQYEQ
+720 
-730 VTGMFNVE
+730 
-738 TEQTP
+738 
-743 EVAAFNKN
+743 
-751 ILPRM
+751 RM
-756 LATGAKVG
+756 
-764 DGERDFWTTADPIF
+764 W
-778 KMGANGEIKSELS
+778 
-791 RTTNF
+791 
-796 ENAFFNQ
+796 
-803 FDFPNVNLYEISANL
+803 
-818 ISKQDPKGDFDES
+818 
-831 YYQLN
+831 
-836 FRYNS
+836 
-841 KEEGTIGGE
+841 
-850 TAIRDVTRELP
+850 
-861 NVEYGRA
+861 
-868 LNKAQAAEFLR
+868 
-879 ILDDAMIFEIINGR
+879 
-893 NITKQDILDL
+893 
-903 QPKVEIPK
+903 

>member
-155 YSANVSPYVDV
+155 YSANVSPYIDV

-179 DEYNIEVMQDP
+179 DEYNVEVMQDP

-240 DQQFVNQINGG
+240 DQQFVSQINGG

-261 KRAELVSAERDA
+261 KRAELISAERDA

-357 LAQAKFRAQQKQYAQ
+357 LAQAKFSAQQKQYAQ

-402 AMVIQANEDARI
+402 AMVMQANDDAQI

-501 RVISVANEV
+501 RVTSVANQV
-510 DAQIPINIDNII
+510 DAQIPIDIDAII
-522 PQEYIDRTW
+522 PEEYKGRMW
-531 EGFNAVETV
+531 EGFTAAETSI
-540 LLLEGFSKYKGSRL
+540 LLNEFDKYKSIK
-554 AASLGGAGAVGY
+554 STMGAVASKGGIPVLV
-566 DTYDDERARRE
+566 TEFDDATAQRE
-577 LNDQEYSLYE
+577 LSSQQFALYQ
-587 NVYKN
+587 NVYRGVRGDAN
-592 KEGQSLLLG
+592 
-601 NDYVKSAMN
+601 AMAAADMFN
-610 LLDEVGDVVEDLN
+610 QVRDEVTDLT

-636 SVTTEQGVGVGID
+636 SVTTLDGAGVGID

-893 NITKQDILDL
+893 NITRQDILDL

>member
-155 YSANVSPYVDV
+155 YSANVSPYIDV

-179 DEYNIEVMQDP
+179 DEYNVEVMQDP

-240 DQQFVNQINGG
+240 DQQFVSQINGG

-261 KRAELVSAERDA
+261 KRAELISAERDA

-357 LAQAKFRAQQKQYAQ
+357 LAQAKFSAQQKQYAQ

-501 RVISVANEV
+501 RVTSVANQV
-510 DAQIPINIDNII
+510 DAQIPIDIDAII
-522 PQEYIDRTW
+522 PEEYKGRMW
-531 EGFNAVETV
+531 EGFTAAETSI
-540 LLLEGFSKYKGSRL
+540 LLNEFDKYKSIK
-554 AASLGGAGAVGY
+554 STMGAVASKGGIPVLV
-566 DTYDDERARRE
+566 TEFDDATAQRE
-577 LNDQEYSLYE
+577 LSSQQFALYQ
-587 NVYKN
+587 NVYRGVRGDAN
-592 KEGQSLLLG
+592 
-601 NDYVKSAMN
+601 AMAAADMFN
-610 LLDEVGDVVEDLN
+610 QVRDEVTDLT

-636 SVTTEQGVGVGID
+636 SVTTLDGAGVGID

-670 TERGGYEG
+670 TEREGYEG
-678 LDPDDAATILKIE
+678 LDPGDAETILKIE

-778 KMGANGEIKSELS
+778 KMGANGEIKSELT
-791 RTTNF
+791 RNTNF

-841 KEEGTIGGE
+841 KQGDKLAAGTTITEVVEELEG
-850 TAIRDVTRELP
+850 
-861 NVEYGRA
+861 VEYGQA
-868 LNKAQAAEFLR
+868 LNKAEAAEFLR

-893 NITKQDILDL
+893 NITRQDILDL

>member
-155 YSANVSPYVDV
+155 YSANVSPYIDV

-179 DEYNIEVMQDP
+179 DEYNVEVMQDP

-240 DQQFVNQINGG
+240 DQQFVSQINGG

-261 KRAELVSAERDA
+261 KRAELISAERDA

-357 LAQAKFRAQQKQYAQ
+357 LAQAKFSAQQKQYAQ

-501 RVISVANEV
+501 RVTSVANQV
-510 DAQIPINIDNII
+510 DAQIPIDIDAII
-522 PQEYIDRTW
+522 PEEYKGRMW
-531 EGFNAVETV
+531 EGFTAAETSI
-540 LLLEGFSKYKGSRL
+540 LLNEFDKYKSIK
-554 AASLGGAGAVGY
+554 STMGAVASKGGIPVLV
-566 DTYDDERARRE
+566 TEFDDATAQRE
-577 LNDQEYSLYE
+577 LSSQQFALYQ
-587 NVYKN
+587 NVYRGVRGDAN
-592 KEGQSLLLG
+592 
-601 NDYVKSAMN
+601 AMAAADMFN
-610 LLDEVGDVVEDLN
+610 QVRDEVTDLT

-636 SVTTEQGVGVGID
+636 SVTTLDGAGVGID

-670 TERGGYEG
+670 TEREGYQG
-678 LDPDDAATILKIE
+678 LAPGDAETILKIE

-893 NITKQDILDL
+893 NITRQDILDL